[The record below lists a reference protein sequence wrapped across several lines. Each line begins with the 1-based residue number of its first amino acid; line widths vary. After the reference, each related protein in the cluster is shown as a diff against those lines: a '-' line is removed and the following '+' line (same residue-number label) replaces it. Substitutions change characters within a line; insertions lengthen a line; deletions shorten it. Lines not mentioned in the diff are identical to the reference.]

1 MSKSLARSLIMM
13 PPTKRPPI
21 ILRSGLLRAC
31 NPTQAAGSSRR
42 SQDWLIF
49 LGFRFVLRIVITYAC
64 PTATILLQR
73 VILEIAVERHICWA
87 SEPSLAPP
95 YIASITIGDTDAQ
108 SVGRIHYEY
117 VFKLSSSVKIKLAL
131 AVGVHKKV
139 AFITAF
145 RPNRDIHGGI
155 LYRLSVPMNSSH
167 DGRRNSYVMR
177 NKETA
182 VKKCQ
187 QEQQGRQLGNA

>member
-1 MSKSLARSLIMM
+1 
-13 PPTKRPPI
+13 
-21 ILRSGLLRAC
+21 
-31 NPTQAAGSSRR
+31 
-42 SQDWLIF
+42 
-49 LGFRFVLRIVITYAC
+49 
-64 PTATILLQR
+64 LLQ
-73 VILEIAVERHICWA
+73 VILEIAVERHICRA

-108 SVGRIHYEY
+108 AVGWIHDEN
-117 VFKLSSSVKIKLAL
+117 VFNLSSSFKIKLAV
-131 AVGVHKKV
+131 AVGMHKK
-139 AFITAF
+139 AALITAF

-155 LYRLSVPMNSSH
+155 FYRLSVPMNSSH
-167 DGRRNSYVMR
+167 DGRRNSYAMR